1 MAERIND
8 APETPTIFVS
18 HWRHLSC
25 ACRNGLCVD
34 RRGVFHNQQHSNRAA
49 AQRFWTEVEV
59 LRGFF
64 CDPELCAGHR
74 QLSDAAALNT
84 VQLARV
90 ERCFVK
96 VDRLLPVSHG
106 QCGGN
111 GRSEAVSFSAIR
123 ASTSFRILRSKK
135 PCNLSIA
142 RFSRKLLKWPSI
154 FVARL
159 AKRRKPLQKPRN
171 PSNVSDL
178 NSIGQ
183 VIKLNAQV
191 STHLAQILDRPTC
204 RRSAELTVGD
214 VYLRASFKQQSHN
227 LAMTIQGRIVK
238 WRGARF
244 VPLIE
249 DLVICVKD
257 GLDTFQVALHY
268 RLNQVR

>member
-74 QLSDAAALNT
+74 QLSDAAALNA

-90 ERCFVK
+90 ERRFVK
-96 VDRLLPVSHG
+96 VDRLRPVSHC

-111 GRSEAVSFSAIR
+111 RRSEAISFSAIR
-123 ASTSFRILRSKK
+123 TSPNIRILRSKK
-135 PCNLSIA
+135 PCDLSIA
-142 RFSRKLLKWPSI
+142 RFSRKLLKWSSI

-159 AKRRKPLQKPRN
+159 AKPRKPLQKPRN
-171 PSNVSDL
+171 PSNVSEL

-183 VIKLNAQV
+183 VFKLNGQISA
-191 STHLAQILDRPTC
+191 HLAQILDRPTC

-214 VYLRASFKQQSHN
+214 VYFRAPFKQQSHN
-227 LAMTIQGRIVK
+227 LAMPIQCRIVK
-238 WRGARF
+238 GRGARF
-244 VPLIE
+244 VTLVD
-249 DLVICVKD
+249 DLVFCVKD
-257 GLDTFQVALHY
+257 GPCAFQIALLY
-268 RLNQVR
+268 RLN